1 MKKNGIYALALGGI
15 AVVIA
20 IIALVMALG
29 ASGDDAD
36 GNALARI
43 GGIAESVAAQNAEI
57 QTLEAQVGNLQA
69 ELEAASTTASD
80 EVAALQAAIEGIGE
94 GADEPAHDYSA
105 DIQVLEADITALNE
119 AVADNTESIDAIPD
133 AMGTITTGLIA
144 RHLDEHVSL
153 ETAIQDAFD
162 EHGVSHDALETAIE
176 EAIAELMADA
186 DKDEQIAKLQERI
199 DWLQQAYSPASTQAY
214 VEEAIRYYAKNGQ
227 QNTIDYYNSTD
238 SVDEDLYLFILDS
251 DYKVIVHPTVP
262 GNIGEDIR
270 GELGTDITGKNFGAE
285 FVGVNENGK
294 WIDYVYLNPANDFR
308 YERKHTWAVRHD
320 HLIFASGWYER
331 GVSLKDSPAA
341 YTRAF
346 VQQAIARYESEGR
359 EATLAYYK
367 DPVSVDGQW
376 YIFIVEDG
384 INIGSATRPDLL
396 GTSTK
401 ERKDITGKP
410 YGLEI
415 AEATEEGRWVDYV
428 FLNPQTGEQ
437 QQKHSWVQLHD
448 GLVFGSGWY
457 ESVESLKTDNPKA
470 FTLAYVARAL
480 RYYDDNGLDATIERY
495 NSSESVDGQWYMFVA
510 DAGDFMLVH
519 PISPDLIGTDIKD
532 IVASNG
538 YELGKEIAKA
548 TEEGH
553 WVEYLWPNPA
563 TDMEEPKRSWVIRH
577 DGLIFGSGYYG
588 E

>member
-1 MKKNGIYALALGGI
+1 MERNGIYALALGGI

-20 IIALVMALG
+20 IIALVMAMG
-29 ASGDDAD
+29 ASGSGAD

-43 GGIAESVAAQNAEI
+43 GGIAESVAGQNADI
-57 QTLEAQVGNLQA
+57 QALEAQVGSLQA
-69 ELEAASTTASD
+69 ELEAASSAASD
-80 EVAALQAAIEGIGE
+80 EVAALQVAVESLGE
-94 GADEPAHDYSA
+94 SISHDEPAHDYSA
-105 DIQVLEADITALNE
+105 DIQTIETDIAALNE
-119 AVADNTESIDAIPD
+119 AIDENTESIDAIPD
-133 AMGTITTGLIA
+133 AMGAITTGLIA
-144 RHLDEHVSL
+144 RHLAEHDSL

-176 EAIAELMADA
+176 EAIIELMEDT
-186 DKDEQIAKLQERI
+186 DKDEQITKLQERI

-214 VEEAIRYYAKNGQ
+214 VEEAIRYYDRHGQ
-227 QNTIDYYNSTD
+227 QNAFDYYNSMD
-238 SVDEDLYLFILDS
+238 SVNEDFYLFVLDS
-251 DYKVIVHPTVP
+251 EYRVLVHPTVP
-262 GNIGEDIR
+262 DNIGEDIR

-331 GVSLKDSPAA
+331 DISLKDNPAA

-346 VQQAIARYESEGR
+346 VQEAIARYNSEGR
-359 EATLAYYK
+359 DATLDYYK
-367 DPVSVDGQW
+367 DPASVDGQW

-384 INIGSATRPDLL
+384 INIGSATRPDLI

-448 GLVFGSGWY
+448 GLVFGSG
-457 ESVESLKTDNPKA
+457 
-470 FTLAYVARAL
+470 
-480 RYYDDNGLDATIERY
+480 YYRE
-495 NSSESVDGQWYMFVA
+495 
-510 DAGDFMLVH
+510 
-519 PISPDLIGTDIKD
+519 
-532 IVASNG
+532 
-538 YELGKEIAKA
+538 
-548 TEEGH
+548 
-553 WVEYLWPNPA
+553 
-563 TDMEEPKRSWVIRH
+563 
-577 DGLIFGSGYYG
+577 
-588 E
+588 